1 MRLFSAGKSRKALYS
16 PWVYATTFFGI
27 IDLVSILPWYIQAVL
42 AMRGNLSADDAK
54 VFRILRIFRVLQ
66 LEDFLVAF
74 SKLDNVFR
82 ASKDVLKATGLLAII
97 IWVGTSALFFIF
109 EQNNPNFRECDESI
123 PLFGTEE
130 NPGCADFESTSA
142 CNEFYPN
149 MCSQTGF
156 ANMPDVMYYV
166 AVFLVGEWGVV
177 GEIWYPFLSLALSY
191 FEPKFHPFAINSQLA
206 TTDFTWKG
214 KLVCMFLCVAGI
226 ALYSIPVGSLFDS
239 FGAVIGLSEDEEDD
253 DEDGQEEGT
262 D

>member
-1 MRLFSAGKSRKALYS
+1 MCSKNGRCFSSQEVRSQCFVIHLFLEACSYLDYVQSLDYFMRLFSAGKSRKALFS

-82 ASKDVLKATGLLAII
+82 ASRDVLKATGLLAII

-123 PLFGTEE
+123 PLFGTEA

-142 CNEFYPN
+142 CNEFYPD

-166 AVFLVGEWGVV
+166 SIFLVGEWGVV
-177 GEIWYPFLSLALSY
+177 GEIPIPF
-191 FEPKFHPFAINSQLA
+191 IV
-206 TTDFTWKG
+206 
-214 KLVCMFLCVAGI
+214 LVLFRAEI
-226 ALYSIPVGSLFDS
+226 SPVRHITLNLQTQTSHGRESWCACS
-239 FGAVIGLSEDEEDD
+239 FV
-253 DEDGQEEGT
+253 
-262 D
+262 